1 MSSSPLLN
9 ELIDALRCLPGV
21 GAKTAQRMA
30 FHVLERDRAG
40 AKRLA
45 ERLALAVERIGN
57 CTRCRTFSEEAV
69 CALCASTSRERS
81 LLCVV
86 ETPVDQLAI
95 EQATGFR
102 GQYFVLLGRLSP
114 LDGMGPK
121 ELGIDLLA
129 ARLAENEV
137 RELIIATN
145 PTVEGEATAHLLSQ
159 IARAANVRA
168 TRLAHGVPLGG
179 ELEFIDRGT
188 LAHAFGGRQLIEN

>member
-1 MSSSPLLN
+1 MSSPLLN

-30 FHVLERDRAG
+30 FHVLERDRTG
-40 AKRLA
+40 AKKLSDKLA
-45 ERLALAVERIGN
+45 AAVERIGN
-57 CTRCRTFSEEAV
+57 CTRCRTFSEDAV
-69 CALCASTSRERS
+69 CATCANPQRDAS

-86 ETPVDQLAI
+86 ETPVDQLAV
-95 EQATGFR
+95 EQATGYR
-102 GQYFVLLGRLSP
+102 GRYFVLLGRLSP

-137 RELIIATN
+137 RELIVATN

-159 IARAANVRA
+159 LARAANVRA

>member
-1 MSSSPLLN
+1 MSSPLLN

-40 AKRLA
+40 AKKLSDKLA
-45 ERLALAVERIGN
+45 AAVERIGN
-57 CTRCRTFSEEAV
+57 CTRCRTFSEDAI
-69 CALCASTSRERS
+69 CATCASPQRDAG

-86 ETPVDQLAI
+86 ETPVDQLAV
-95 EQATGFR
+95 EQATGYR
-102 GQYFVLLGRLSP
+102 GRYFVLLGRLSP